1 MLSKSI
7 ALVGAIKACVA
18 YNLPDGTQTDEF
30 PFDCEGVEPIYEEL
44 PGWKTDLTQVKD
56 EDEFPEEF
64 NNYITFLE
72 EYLETPVSIVS
83 VGPDRHQTIV
93 REK

>member
-1 MLSKSI
+1 M
-7 ALVGAIKACVA
+7 
-18 YNLPDGTQTDEF
+18 
-30 PFDCEGVEPIYEEL
+30 EL